1 MLPTI
6 PLGATNVHYENLI
19 RKLRQYKDTVA
30 SQKNRQ

>member
-19 RKLRQYKDTVA
+19 RKLRQHKDTVA